1 MISYHP
7 NYEPVNKPYICKLFK
22 ASNGEEV
29 HTAINISNE
38 AEKAE
43 LTVET
48 VYEHLENVL
57 KYMQDRSKSLS
68 VIQYDEEVNG
78 EPWPVRGWPDM
89 EWAINEV
96 WLWWNYIYYKERHAH
111 SHIYTTSDGT
121 EIVLDGLSQE
131 EAEQAILAAEAH
143 THSGSEDHTHDPE
156 TGEEIP
162 NA

>member
-48 VYEHLENVL
+48 IYEHLENVL
-57 KYMQDRSKSLS
+57 KYMQDRSETLS
-68 VIQYDEEVNG
+68 VIKYDEEVNG

-96 WLWWNYIYYKERHAH
+96 WLWWNYIYYKERNQH
-111 SHIYTTSDGT
+111 SHIHTTSDGQQ
-121 EIVLDGLSQE
+121 IVLDGMTE
-131 EAEQAILAAEAH
+131 EEIQALIAADASH
-143 THSGSEDHTHDPE
+143 THDGSEDHTHDPE
-156 TGEEIP
+156 TGEPVP